1 MEASFFSKVHS
12 LPTDIDGVSLVMLG
26 NSHGREHP
34 IKFYRHG
41 RRLNTTKGIVK
52 MVINTNTAAIRGSRM
67 LGESTQRLNTALAR
81 LASGTKIVSPQDDA
95 AGLAV
100 ASKFDAQIQR
110 NRGVQNNLTSAVS
123 YSQTQDGFLQ
133 KVGKALDRMSE
144 LTTLAMDGTKSAAD
158 KANYQTEFAD
168 LKSYVSD
175 IGLKEFNGVSL
186 FNGTG
191 LSVTK
196 DSDGNTWTL
205 NASSLNAVDIT
216 SVIATDFAVTSSSAV
231 STLKTAIENVA
242 THRAKVGANI
252 QRLQFTQEQVSILN
266 ENLQSSVS
274 RIKDIDVAEEST
286 QYARYNIL
294 VQSGTAMLAQA
305 NLLPQNALR
314 LLS

>member
-1 MEASFFSKVHS
+1 
-12 LPTDIDGVSLVMLG
+12 
-26 NSHGREHP
+26 
-34 IKFYRHG
+34 
-41 RRLNTTKGIVK
+41 

-67 LGESTQRLNTALAR
+67 LGESTQKLNTALAR

-110 NRGVQNNLTSAVS
+110 NRGVQNNLTSALS

-133 KVGKALDRMSE
+133 KVGKALDRLSE
-144 LTTLAMDGTKSAAD
+144 LATLALDNTKSAND
-158 KANYQTEFAD
+158 KSNYQTEFTD
-168 LKSYVSD
+168 LKSYISD
-175 IGLKEFNGVSL
+175 IGVKGFNGVSL

-196 DSDGNTWTL
+196 DSDGNAWTL
-205 NASSLNAVDIT
+205 NASGLNSSDIS
-216 SVIATDFAVTSSSAV
+216 SVIADGFAVTSSNAV

-252 QRLQFTQEQVSILN
+252 QRLQFTQEQVSILS

-274 RIKDIDVAEEST
+274 RIKDVDVAEEST

-305 NLLPQNALR
+305 NLMPQNALR
-314 LLS
+314 LLQ

>member
-1 MEASFFSKVHS
+1 M
-12 LPTDIDGVSLVMLG
+12 
-26 NSHGREHP
+26 
-34 IKFYRHG
+34 
-41 RRLNTTKGIVK
+41 
-52 MVINTNTAAIRGSRM
+52 
-67 LGESTQRLNTALAR
+67 
-81 LASGTKIVSPQDDA
+81 
-95 AGLAV
+95 
-100 ASKFDAQIQR
+100 
-110 NRGVQNNLTSAVS
+110 
-123 YSQTQDGFLQ
+123 
-133 KVGKALDRMSE
+133 
-144 LTTLAMDGTKSAAD
+144 
-158 KANYQTEFAD
+158 
-168 LKSYVSD
+168 
-175 IGLKEFNGVSL
+175 

-205 NASSLNAVDIT
+205 NASGLNAVDIT
-216 SVIATDFAVTSSSAV
+216 SVIAADFAVTSSSAV
-231 STLKTAIENVA
+231 STMKTAIENVA

>member
-1 MEASFFSKVHS
+1 
-12 LPTDIDGVSLVMLG
+12 
-26 NSHGREHP
+26 
-34 IKFYRHG
+34 
-41 RRLNTTKGIVK
+41 
-52 MVINTNTAAIRGSRM
+52 MVINTNTAAIRGARM
-67 LGESTQRLNTALAR
+67 LGESTNRLNSALAR
-81 LASGTKIVSPQDDA
+81 LASGSKIVSPQDDA

-110 NRGVQNNLTSAVS
+110 NKGVSNNLTSALS

-144 LTTLAMDGTKSAAD
+144 LATLALDSTKSTSD
-158 KANYQTEFAD
+158 KANYNTEFTD
-168 LKSYVSD
+168 LKNYISD
-175 IGLKEFNGVSL
+175 IGLKDFNGVSL

-196 DSDGNTWTL
+196 DSDGNTWDL

-216 SVIATDFAVTSSSAV
+216 SVIASAFAVTSSGAV
-231 STLKTAIENVA
+231 GTLKTAIENVA

-266 ENLQSSVS
+266 ENLSASVS

-286 QYARYNIL
+286 QFARYNIL

>member
-1 MEASFFSKVHS
+1 
-12 LPTDIDGVSLVMLG
+12 
-26 NSHGREHP
+26 
-34 IKFYRHG
+34 
-41 RRLNTTKGIVK
+41 

-144 LTTLAMDGTKSAAD
+144 LATLALDGTKSAAD

-196 DSDGNTWTL
+196 DSNGNTWTL

-216 SVIATDFAVTSSSAV
+216 SVIASAFAVTSSGAV
-231 STLKTAIENVA
+231 GTLKTAIENVA

>member
-1 MEASFFSKVHS
+1 
-12 LPTDIDGVSLVMLG
+12 
-26 NSHGREHP
+26 
-34 IKFYRHG
+34 
-41 RRLNTTKGIVK
+41 
-52 MVINTNTAAIRGSRM
+52 MVINTNTAAIRGSRV
-67 LGESTQRLNTALAR
+67 LGESTQRLNASLAR
-81 LASGTKIVSPQDDA
+81 LASGTRIISPQDDA

-110 NRGVQNNLTSAVS
+110 NRGVQNNLSSAIS

-144 LTTLAMDGTKSAAD
+144 LATLALDNTKSAND
-158 KANYQTEFAD
+158 KSNYQTEFTD
-168 LKSYVSD
+168 LKNYISD
-175 IGLKEFNGVSL
+175 IGVKDFNGVSL

-191 LSVTK
+191 LEVTK
-196 DSDGNTWTL
+196 DSDGDTWTL
-205 NASSLNAVDIT
+205 NASGLNSTDIT
-216 SVIATDFAVTSSSAV
+216 SVIASGFAVTSSNAV
-231 STLKTAIENVA
+231 STLKTAVENVA

-252 QRLQFTQEQVSILN
+252 QRLQYTQEQVSILN

-274 RIKDIDVAEEST
+274 RIKDIDVAEESA

>member
-1 MEASFFSKVHS
+1 
-12 LPTDIDGVSLVMLG
+12 
-26 NSHGREHP
+26 
-34 IKFYRHG
+34 
-41 RRLNTTKGIVK
+41 

-144 LTTLAMDGTKSAAD
+144 LATLALDGTKSAAD

-216 SVIATDFAVTSSSAV
+216 SVIAADFAVTSSSAV
-231 STLKTAIENVA
+231 STMKTAIENVA

-266 ENLQSSVS
+266 ENLSASVS

-286 QYARYNIL
+286 QFARYNIL